1 MPNTESGKTISAPI
15 FKRISSQLLFFTTKK
30 SLEQLTP
37 GCKAAAGRRPAVTCV
52 LARSAIAQVAK
63 RNLLFLGRLHH
74 VSLASALAFSALQT
88 ADRRPSLL
96 FM

>member
-1 MPNTESGKTISAPI
+1 
-15 FKRISSQLLFFTTKK
+15 
-30 SLEQLTP
+30 
-37 GCKAAAGRRPAVTCV
+37 